1 MRALIVS
8 QYFWPESF
16 PINDICAS
24 LVDKGLKVDILTG
37 KPNYPQGEIFPGYRA
52 WGCVKEIY
60 RGMTVNRI
68 PLRPRGSGGLGLA
81 INYFFF
87 VLSGLLVAP
96 FLLRKKK
103 FDVIFV
109 YAPSPIL
116 QAIPAI
122 FLGFLK
128 GCPVVVW
135 VQDLWPDSLSATGY
149 LPNRVVLKLVEW
161 MVRFIYSRCDLILVQ
176 SQAFVAPVRKLAANT
191 PIEYYPNSVSETFS
205 TPTSGEVP
213 NVAGMDADFIVL
225 FAGNIGQAQGVD
237 VIVEAASLLTNNA
250 DIQFVVV
257 GDGSARQWML
267 DEVQKKALTNLHLP
281 GKFPV
286 ESMPGFMQK
295 ASALL
300 VTLADREIFA
310 ATVPSKVQAYMASG
324 RPIIACLNGEGARLL
339 NEAEAGL
346 TTPAED
352 ARALADTVLK
362 LYGMTEGQRDE
373 MGKNGREYYQRHFNH
388 EDLIDRLIV
397 HLQCVTQVETGK
409 R

>member
-1 MRALIVS
+1 MRTLIVS

-16 PINDICAS
+16 PISDICAS
-24 LVDKGLKVDILTG
+24 LVDRGLTVDVLTG
-37 KPNYPQGEIFPGYRA
+37 KPNYPQGEILPGYRI
-52 WGCVKEIY
+52 WGCVKEVY

-68 PLRPRGSGGLGLA
+68 PLWPRGKRWLGLA
-81 INYFFF
+81 INYWFF
-87 VLSGLLVAP
+87 VFSGLLVAP

-135 VQDLWPDSLSATGY
+135 VQDLWPESLSATGY
-149 LPNRVVLKLVEW
+149 LPNKIVLKMVEW
-161 MVRFIYSRCDLILVQ
+161 VVRFIYNRCDLILVQ
-176 SQAFVAPVRKLAANT
+176 SQAFVAPVRELASNT
-191 PIEYYPNSVSETFS
+191 PVEYYPNSVSEVFFA
-205 TPTSGEVP
+205 PTSGEVP
-213 NVAGMDADFIVL
+213 NVAGMDANFTVL

-237 VIVEAASLLTNNA
+237 VIVEAAFLLKNNA
-250 DIQFVVV
+250 DIQFVVM

-267 DEVQKKALTNLHLP
+267 DEVQKKSLTNLHLP
-281 GKFPV
+281 GRFPV
-286 ESMPGFMQK
+286 ECMPEFMQE

-300 VTLADREIFA
+300 VTLKDREIFS
-310 ATVPSKVQAYMASG
+310 ATVPSKIQAYMASG

-339 NEAEAGL
+339 AEADAGL
-346 TTPAED
+346 VTPAED
-352 ARALADTVLK
+352 ARALADTILK
-362 LYGMTEGQRDE
+362 LYRMPEGQRDE
-373 MGKNGREYYQRHFNH
+373 MGNNGRRYYQRHFNH

-397 HLQCVTQVETGK
+397 HLQCATQVRAGM
-409 R
+409 

>member
-1 MRALIVS
+1 MRVLIVS

-24 LVDKGLKVDILTG
+24 LVDKGLKVDVLTG
-37 KPNYPQGEIFPGYRA
+37 KPNYPQGEIFPGYRT
-52 WGCVKEIY
+52 WGCVKEAY

-87 VLSGLLVAP
+87 VFSGLLVAP

-109 YAPSPIL
+109 YSPSPIL

-149 LPNRVVLKLVEW
+149 LPNKIVLKLVEW
-161 MVRFIYSRCDLILVQ
+161 VVRFIYSRCDLILVQ
-176 SQAFVAPVRKLAANT
+176 SQAFVAPVRKLASNT
-191 PIEYYPNSVSETFS
+191 PIEYYPNSVSEAFS
-205 TPTSGEVP
+205 APTSGEVP
-213 NVAGMDADFIVL
+213 NVAGMDANFIVL

-237 VIVEAASLLTNNA
+237 VIVEAAFLLKNNA

-286 ESMPGFMQK
+286 ECMPGFMQK

-339 NEAEAGL
+339 DEAEAGL
-346 TTPAED
+346 ATPAED
-352 ARALADTVLK
+352 ARALAETILK
-362 LYGMTEGQRDE
+362 LYRMPEGQRDE
-373 MGKNGREYYQRHFNH
+373 MGNNGREYYQRHFNH

-397 HLQCVTQVETGK
+397 HLQGVTQVETGK